1 MNPAV
6 FIAAWYAAASIA
18 AYALY
23 AWDKSRAVRNGR
35 RVRESTLHAV
45 ELLGGFPGA
54 WAAIASLR
62 HKNRKWR
69 FLAVT
74 AGITLLH
81 AAAWARLAWGALSD

>member
-1 MNPAV
+1 MNPFAL
-6 FIAAWYAAASIA
+6 IAAWYAAASIT
-18 AYALY
+18 AYALF
-23 AWDKSRAVRNGR
+23 AWDKSRAARRGR
-35 RVRESTLHAV
+35 RIRESTLHAI

-54 WAAIASLR
+54 WAAIASLG

-81 AAAWARLAWGALSD
+81 AAAWTRLAWGVLRS